1 MKARK
6 ITKAS
11 AKVPSEDAQPSAGA
25 AGGRLRRTERR
36 LAAALALDIV
46 NYSLMIG
53 HDDEGT
59 HQRVGKA
66 FARVNRMVRRL
77 EGNVISF
84 SGDGLMAV
92 FPSSRAALKCGIDMQ
107 RERRHRNMKVTPEKC
122 IVFRMGIHVGE
133 LVFQGWRA
141 SGDALNIAA
150 RLERIC
156 QPGEIC
162 ISATLLDQ
170 AGQAPGISLG
180 SMGARKLKN
189 IRQPVQVYRVTLA
202 EPAEA
207 GVPDVSMSDQWNERS
222 ICGREPSIALL
233 PFGYVGASAGDAYF
247 AEDILEGIV
256 ASLSDLKGLFV
267 IARSSKSANADRD
280 LYVREIGQALGVSY
294 VLTGS
299 VRQSTTTTRVTAELC
314 YAENGVVIWA
324 DTTEVLLGE
333 RFDLQ
338 NCIAQRIVAGVRP
351 YLHNE
356 QLSRNPHRRPEILT
370 AHDRTPPHRIE
381 QLEVLP

>member
-1 MKARK
+1 MKAREM
-6 ITKAS
+6 TKAS
-11 AKVPSEDAQPSAGA
+11 AKLPSEDAQPPADA
-25 AGGRLRRTERR
+25 AGGRLRRIERR

-66 FARVNRMVRRL
+66 FARVNQMVRRF

-107 RERRHRNMKVTPEKC
+107 RERRHRNMKLAPEKR
-122 IVFRMGIHVGE
+122 IVFRVGIHVGE

-170 AGQAPGISLG
+170 AEQAPGISLD

-189 IRQPVQVYRVTLA
+189 IRQPVQIYRVTLA
-202 EPAEA
+202 GPAKG
-207 GVPDVSMSDQWNERS
+207 GVPDTSMPDQWNTRP

-233 PFGYVGASAGDAYF
+233 PFGYVGGSAGDAYF

-256 ASLSDLKGLFV
+256 ASLSDLKELIV
-267 IARSSKSANADRD
+267 IARSSKSANSDRN

-294 VLTGS
+294 VLSGS
-299 VRQSTTTTRVTAELC
+299 VRRSTTTTRVTAELC

-338 NCIAQRIVAGVRP
+338 NRIAQRIVAGVRP
-351 YLHNE
+351 YLYNE
-356 QLSRNPHRRPEILT
+356 RLSRASRRRAEILT
-370 AHDRTPPHRIE
+370 ADDRTPPHQVE
-381 QLEVLP
+381 QLEVP